1 MGCFLITLQRKF
13 YVVTEEEIREGKVVD
28 VYFLRT
34 LKTMKRLGISKKE
47 VVAEIAARS
56 LPKSRIPPHEPWK
69 WGVLAGVEEV
79 VKLMEGKK
87 VDLYSLPDGSLF
99 HPKIPIMR
107 IEGPYEEFGALETSI
122 LGFLCSLSGVASA
135 AAHVKIAAGGK
146 PVINFGIRRNHPAIS
161 LAIERASII
170 GGCDGSSGILVE
182 ELGFKPVGTMPH
194 ALMVIAGDQV
204 KAWRAF
210 DEAMPK
216 EVPRIALV
224 DTFFDEKAEALMA
237 AEALKDRLAGVR
249 LDTPRSRRG
258 DMEEIIREVRWE
270 LDLRGY
276 KDVKIF
282 LSGGLDEYS
291 VARYAE
297 AGADA
302 FGVGT
307 RIMGANPIDFGMDV
321 VEVEGKPIAKRGICS
336 GSKDLFR
343 CPECLTYSI
352 TPKGAQAPVC
362 DRCGVEM
369 KPAYVKM
376 LEKGKVLVDFEAVSK
391 LRERTLSQLRKIGL
405 LKS

>member
-1 MGCFLITLQRKF
+1 MIALQRDF
-13 YVVTEEEIREGKVVD
+13 YVVTEEEIKEGKVVD

-34 LKTMKRLGISKKE
+34 LETMRRLGISRKR

-56 LPKSRIPPHEPWK
+56 LPKSRIPPYERWK

-79 VKLMEGKK
+79 VKLLEGRE
-87 VDLYSLPDGSLF
+87 VDVYSLPDGSLF
-99 HPKIPIMR
+99 HPKIPVMR

-122 LGFLCSLSGVASA
+122 LGFLCSLSGVAST
-135 AAHVKIAAGGK
+135 AAHVKIAAKGK

-170 GGCDGSSGILVE
+170 GGCDGSSGILIE

-194 ALMVIAGDQV
+194 ALMIVAGDQV
-204 KAWRAF
+204 TAWKAF
-210 DEAMPK
+210 DEAMPE

-224 DTFFDEKAEALMA
+224 DTFYDEKTEAIMA
-237 AEALKDRLAGVR
+237 AQALGEKLAGVR
-249 LDTPRSRRG
+249 LDTPGSRRG
-258 DMEEIIREVRWE
+258 NMEEIIREVRWE

-276 KDVKIF
+276 KNVKIF

-291 VARYAE
+291 VERYAE

-307 RIMGANPIDFGMDV
+307 RITGASPIDFGLDV
-321 VEVEGKPIAKRGICS
+321 VEVEGKPIAKRGIRS
-336 GSKDLFR
+336 GSKDLYR
-343 CPECLTYSI
+343 CPKCLSYAVV
-352 TPKGAQAPVC
+352 PKGSGAPSC
-362 DRCGVEM
+362 RKCGTEM
-369 KPAYVKM
+369 KAAYVKM
-376 LEKGKVLVDFEAVSK
+376 LENGRILISFESVSRI
-391 LRERTLSQLRKIGL
+391 RERTLSQLRKLGL

>member
-1 MGCFLITLQRKF
+1 MITLQRRF
-13 YVVTEEEIREGKVVD
+13 YVVTEDEIKEGKVVD

-34 LKTMKRLGISKKE
+34 LETMRRLGISKKR

-56 LPKSRIPPHEPWK
+56 LPKSRVPPHEPWE

-79 VKLMEGKK
+79 VRLLEGKK

-99 HPKIPIMR
+99 QPKVPVMR
-107 IEGPYEEFGALETSI
+107 IEGPYEKFGALETSI
-122 LGFLCSLSGVASA
+122 LGFLCPLSGIASA

-146 PVINFGIRRNHPAIS
+146 PVINFGIRRNHPAVS

-204 KAWRAF
+204 VAWKAF
-210 DEAMPK
+210 DEAMPE

-224 DTFFDEKAEALMA
+224 DTFYDEKIEAIMA
-237 AEALKDRLAGVR
+237 AEALKERLAGVR
-249 LDTPRSRRG
+249 LDTPGSRRG
-258 DMEEIIREVRWE
+258 NMEEIIKEVRWE

-276 KDVKIF
+276 KNVKIF

-291 VARYAE
+291 VMKYAK

-307 RIMGANPIDFGMDV
+307 RITGANPIDFGLDV

-336 GSKDLFR
+336 GGKDLYR
-343 CPECLTYSI
+343 CQECLGYATV
-352 TPKGAQAPVC
+352 PKGSEAPMC
-362 DRCGVEM
+362 NRCGVEM

-376 LEKGKVLVDFEAVSK
+376 LEKGKVLVDFEPTSK
-391 LRERTLSQLRKIGL
+391 LRERTLSQLRKLGM